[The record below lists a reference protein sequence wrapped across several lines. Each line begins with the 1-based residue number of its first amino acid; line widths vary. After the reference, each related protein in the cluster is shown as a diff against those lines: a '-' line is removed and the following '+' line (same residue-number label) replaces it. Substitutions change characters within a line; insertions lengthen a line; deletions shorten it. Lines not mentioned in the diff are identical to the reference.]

1 MKATLKGLKEF
12 DDVVFR
18 VATRLK
24 LRVLQNWNN
33 AKGADGNKFTKP
45 LTQAYKDKKESTGRD
60 GIRNLLLSGNMAQDL
75 DPVKKQDFVYV
86 LKWKSATER
95 KKALGNYEH
104 APNMMQPVSDSI
116 DSELQNLA
124 FKLYKQEKK

>member
-1 MKATLKGLKEF
+1 MDKQNLSKIIKELITLRGELGLKIS
-12 DDVVFR
+12 DDALFIQSCTYDR
-18 VATRLK
+18 
-24 LRVLQNWNN
+24 
-33 AKGADGNKFTKP
+33 GNSM
-45 LTQAYKDKKESTGRD
+45 QEVKDKKESTGRD

-116 DSELQNLA
+116 DSELQKLA
-124 FKLYKQEKK
+124 FKLYKEEKK